1 MTNNPGFVF
10 DTNTLVSALLSK
22 NSTPRKAFDRA
33 MEIGEILVSLAVID
47 ELNDVL
53 GREKFNKYVS
63 EEERIEFLIAL
74 LQEAVFIEVVEVVV
88 ECRDPHDDK
97 FLELAVNGKAECI
110 VSGDGDLLSLHPFR
124 GIAIVTPRDFLEM
137 A

>member
-1 MTNNPGFVF
+1 MTSKPRFII
-10 DTNTLVSALLSK
+10 DTNTFVSALLFK
-22 NSTPRKAFDRA
+22 DSTPRKAFDKA
-33 MEIGEILVSLAVID
+33 AEKGEILVSLAVVD

-63 EEERIEFLIAL
+63 EDERIEFLTAL
-74 LQEAVFIEVVEVVV
+74 LQEATFVDIVETVT
-88 ECRDPHDDK
+88 ECRDPRDDK
-97 FLELAVNGKAECI
+97 FLELAINGGAAYI

-124 GIAIVTPRDFLEM
+124 GVAIVTPRDFLGI